1 MIASFEAIFGLHNAV
16 TLFEADGSYY
26 FGAECGD
33 RTPDSQELL
42 EIDNEVVGRL
52 VLYTESFD
60 PMYPRALRH
69 LVTSLSMLATET
81 WRRNLLA
88 DEVLDRYDELN
99 LIYDVGTMFVQ
110 GLSQDEIVK
119 NVLDE
124 TNRILRADAG
134 VIYLWDAERSTI
146 APISFFG
153 ERSTPDFWS
162 GRVRELA
169 LSTLYAYEQAQLFE
183 ADRVICAPL
192 RYNEELLGSLVLL
205 HEREDRSFKAN
216 DVNLLTTLTQNTALF
231 IYAARLLDKLE
242 HEKEQ
247 LQQTLTELKTTKD
260 KLGRA
265 ERLSIIGQTV
275 SSLVH
280 DIRKPLGHVMV
291 YAEFLSQPEIA
302 PDERQMFAA
311 QIMKYTEA
319 VASMAQEMLDYT
331 QGAEN
336 VEKSPVE
343 VTAYLAHVADLLM
356 PPGLERAIKLIV
368 RSDAARGYQINVD
381 QQRFSRVFQNLV
393 NNAMDALEQHGGS
406 QIEISAEPI
415 GGDIRFMV
423 TDDGPG
429 VPPQIVASLFD
440 PFVTMGKSHGTGLG
454 LAIVDK
460 MVSVHGG
467 KIRYESAPGGGARF
481 VFHLP
486 QWQNNLR

>member
-26 FGAECGD
+26 FGAECAD

-42 EIDNEVVGRL
+42 VIDNEVVGRI
-52 VLYTESFD
+52 VLYTDSFD

-69 LVTSLSMLATET
+69 LSTSLSMLATET

-110 GLSQDEIVK
+110 GLSQDEIVR
-119 NVLDE
+119 NVLEE

-134 VIYLWDAERSTI
+134 VIYIWDSERATI
-146 APISFFG
+146 APISYFG

-192 RYNEELLGSLVLL
+192 RYNEELLGALVLL

-231 IYAARLLDKLE
+231 IYAARLLDKLA

-247 LQQTLTELKTTKD
+247 LQRALTELQTTKD
-260 KLGRA
+260 KLSRA
-265 ERLSIIGQTV
+265 ERLSIVGQAV

-280 DIRKPLGHVMV
+280 DIRKPLSHVMG
-291 YAEFLSQPEIA
+291 YAEFLCQPEVSLE
-302 PDERQMFAA
+302 ERQMFAS
-311 QIMKYTEA
+311 QIMKYTET

-331 QGAEN
+331 QGAEHT
-336 VEKSPVE
+336 VKSPVE
-343 VTAYLAHVADLLM
+343 VTSYLAHVADLLM
-356 PPGLERAIKLIV
+356 PPGLERPIRLIV
-368 RSDAARGYQINVD
+368 RSDAARGYQINID
-381 QQRFSRVFQNLV
+381 QQRFARVFQNLV

-406 QIEISAEPI
+406 KIEISAEPI
-415 GGDIRFMV
+415 GDEIRFMV

-429 VPPQIVASLFD
+429 VPPQIIATLFD

-454 LAIVDK
+454 LAIVEK
-460 MVSVHGG
+460 MISVHGG

-486 QWQNNLR
+486 QWRNNQR